1 METKMT
7 IEEKEARFGERMI
20 EIKIRLWTND
30 IAEGE
35 GSILPKH
42 AWTSGL
48 VRLTNNDTHGIGP
61 NKALP
66 FQSLMDLPAVIER
79 VLIANGI
86 TLHPSRV
93 MKKYLKR

>member
-1 METKMT
+1 MEIKMT
-7 IEEKEARFGERMI
+7 IEEREARFGERMI

-42 AWTSGL
+42 AWTSGV
-48 VRLTNNDTHGIGP
+48 VRLTKNDIHGIGQKKP
-61 NKALP
+61 LP
-66 FQSLMDLPAVIER
+66 FNSLMDLPAVIEK

>member
-1 METKMT
+1 METEMT

-35 GSILPKH
+35 GAILPKH
-42 AWTSGL
+42 AWTSGV
-48 VRLTNNDTHGIGP
+48 VRLTRNDIHGIDP
-61 NKALP
+61 KKPLP
-66 FQSLMDLPAVIER
+66 FNSLMDLPGVIEK

-86 TLHPSRV
+86 TLHKSRL
-93 MKKYLKR
+93 MKKYMKS